1 MDRIREVSETKGADL
16 LTSTSGGLLDTEY
29 LSGDPPTAYLAEYEQ
44 PQYVLRNKKAGL
56 TVAAGPTTEELVPE
70 SDHQALAVVTDCQVV
85 VLVGQT
91 GGDSVKSVPLDEI
104 VEADVESS
112 GFLKSAL
119 TLETIDGEVWRFPV
133 RGDASDVATALD
145 DAAQTWANARRL
157 TDEASE
163 QIEASREHLD
173 AGKFGAARQVL
184 SDVATKMETATERV
198 STVGSGATQAL
209 SEKTGLLLD
218 RLRQLEQ
225 EIAATKGA
233 HHHATAQ
240 DAWKRNHDFER
251 AAEEYEHAVEE
262 YERALAADGN
272 VPTDEALQAR
282 LRGVVK
288 EREVLRVAP
297 MADARA
303 AREVA
308 MAAEDADEAAAE
320 WETALTCYREAVTL
334 DWGKEDRTF
343 ITDRETAEKR
353 AVEATENALDAHSKA
368 GEEWLA
374 AGDRIVRNDSKEQAN
389 QAYERAEEHL
399 TRGREIAAELA
410 PEQVDAFEQ
419 RLSQLRKRKAGEVLP
434 PEGTDEST
442 LAVADIAT
450 ESAADTGNGDETV
463 PSTDA
468 AESEPP
474 SDGPEAERPKQ
485 SDPTPAIRRAERESG
500 PVGDEGP
507 RSGTEPED
515 EATPIAD
522 VSSVDAADS
531 EASRE
536 SAEDEPQ
543 APENAVVSNTEESE
557 IGETA
562 AGGSDTGED
571 AAEESNTEVAKT
583 NVLENSEIDP
593 YPEEDPGRTA
603 GTEPEAEEAESLSDG
618 NESTATTRAKSNNGP
633 ATEGAG
639 TEDRIETES
648 PDGISVDVLV
658 ERLRALDEAE
668 LTEFVAELWEQR
680 GWSTTVFSSTTK
692 AVYDVVAMAEDGE
705 ERLLL
710 WTVHRPDGGTLTET
724 VLRRCATTRDSSQGA
739 DSATLVTTG
748 SLTSATR
755 ERAESL
761 DVTVLDCEQLAE
773 AVQEAGLQH
782 ELPE

>member
-16 LTSTSGGLLDTEY
+16 LTSTSGGLFDTEY
-29 LSGDPPTAYLAEYEQ
+29 LSGDPPAAYLAEYEQ

-56 TVAAGPTTEELVPE
+56 TVAAGPATEELVPE

-85 VLVGQT
+85 VLVGQS

-119 TLETIDGEVWRFPV
+119 TLETIDGKVWRFPV
-133 RGDASDVATALD
+133 RGDASDVATAID

-163 QIEASREHLD
+163 RIEASREHLD
-173 AGKFGAARQVL
+173 AGEFGVARQAL

-198 STVGSGATQAL
+198 STVGSGARRAL
-209 SEKTGLLLD
+209 SETTGLLLD

-240 DAWKRNHDFER
+240 DAWKSDHDFER

-262 YERALAADGN
+262 YERALEADGN

-288 EREVLRVAP
+288 EREVLRAAP

-334 DWGKEDRTF
+334 DWGKRDRTF
-343 ITDRETAEKR
+343 VTDRETAEKR
-353 AVEATENALDAHSKA
+353 AVEATEKALDAHREA
-368 GEEWLA
+368 GQEWLA

-410 PEQVDAFEQ
+410 PEQVDTFEQ
-419 RLSQLRKRKAGEVLP
+419 RLSQLRERQAGEVLP

-450 ESAADTGNGDETV
+450 ESTADTGAGDESV
-463 PSTDA
+463 PSTADS
-468 AESEPP
+468 ESEQT
-474 SDGPEAERPKQ
+474 STGPETGRPGQ
-485 SDPTPAIRRAERESG
+485 SDPTPAIRRAE
-500 PVGDEGP
+500 
-507 RSGTEPED
+507 TETED
-515 EATPIAD
+515 EATPDTAVERVTD
-522 VSSVDAADS
+522 
-531 EASRE
+531 E
-536 SAEDEPQ
+536 SD
-543 APENAVVSNTEESE
+543 
-557 IGETA
+557 
-562 AGGSDTGED
+562 
-571 AAEESNTEVAKT
+571 TEVAET

-593 YPEEDPGRTA
+593 YPEEDPGQTTGTDAGGGTSMSTGDESVAPPRTA
-603 GTEPEAEEAESLSDG
+603 SNDG
-618 NESTATTRAKSNNGP
+618 PAREGA
-633 ATEGAG
+633 ATEGPVD
-639 TEDRIETES
+639 TERT
-648 PDGISVDVLV
+648 DGVSVDVLV
-658 ERLRALDEAE
+658 ERLRSLDETE

-748 SLTSATR
+748 TLTSATR
-755 ERAESL
+755 ERAASL

-773 AVQEAGLQH
+773 AVQEASLQH
-782 ELPE
+782 ALPE